1 MNRQTLHDPRR
12 STLWYATL
20 AVAGACLISTSGI
33 TADSSTVVT
42 VTNDAVI
49 PDKNPSD
56 SSKKVA
62 SQTLYLSSALPMRKL
77 TPTPKPSP
85 LPVTVKKLAQTK
97 APATSGRAISAHND
111 ATNDD
116 PGDDYGKTTTL
127 ADPIHP
133 VNRGTFWFNH
143 QLYRY
148 VFHPVV
154 KTYKTVIPTPVRT
167 GVSNVFENVQ
177 YPVRFVNDLLQ
188 WQPKLAGLETE
199 KFLVNTTAGVG
210 GIFKVSKKIPSLAD
224 VPKTDTTATLA
235 KWNLPEG
242 PYIVWPVIGP
252 KSVRDTV
259 GFVGDIG
266 LDPVTWVT
274 MGVGGLA
281 GASAVAVSAPNATQ
295 NVSDKLDTYETVT
308 DHAVDRYEAVR
319 SAYSQNRKKIEG
331 K

>member
-1 MNRQTLHDPRR
+1 MPGII
-12 STLWYATL
+12 
-20 AVAGACLISTSGI
+20 GACLISSGAV
-33 TADSSTVVT
+33 TADSNPVVT
-42 VTNDAVI
+42 AANGAVI
-49 PDKNPSD
+49 PVKNPSD
-56 SSKKVA
+56 LSKKA
-62 SQTLYLSSALPMRKL
+62 SSQTIYLSSALPMRKS
-77 TPTPKPSP
+77 TPAPKPLPSP
-85 LPVTVKKLAQTK
+85 APVTVKKSSQTK
-97 APATSGRAISAHND
+97 VPAASRATSAHGND
-111 ATNDD
+111 SNDD
-116 PGDDYGKTTTL
+116 PGDDYGKTAIL
-127 ADPIHP
+127 SDPIQP

-148 VFHPVV
+148 VFRPVV

-167 GVSNVFENVQ
+167 GVSNVFENVE
-177 YPVRFVNDLLQ
+177 YPIRFVNDLLQ
-188 WQPKLAGLETE
+188 WQPKRACLETE
-199 KFLVNTTAGVG
+199 KFLVNTTVGVG

-235 KWNLPEG
+235 KWNLPSG

-274 MGVGGLA
+274 MGAAGGLA
-281 GASAVAVSAPNATQ
+281 GASAVAVSAPDATQ
-295 NVSDKLDTYETVT
+295 SVSDKLDTYETVT